1 VAQCVVGV
9 GVVRLSSLSPEAV
22 ERWQWKWHT
31 AYDEKASGMAEID
44 EVSSRRKQS
53 WQAID
58 GFLRGNRHMRY
69 GTDQVRDILAHLD
82 ELDDANSNQDERGS
96 ARRLSPT
103 LRPSLLISGQNSN
116 SWEERYAAT
125 ALLGR
130 AGRHSCDVVVDLIG
144 RLQDTHACVR
154 AAAATSLAV
163 FHQAFEHGGPM
174 LRISVHALVMVLDD
188 DQVWVRVASRRALY
202 VCTEIALR

>member
-1 VAQCVVGV
+1 
-9 GVVRLSSLSPEAV
+9 
-22 ERWQWKWHT
+22 
-31 AYDEKASGMAEID
+31 MAEID

-125 ALLGR
+125 VRLGRLGRDPVDVVALLGR
-130 AGRHSCDVVVDLIG
+130 LRDDCA
-144 RLQDTHACVR
+144 TVR
-154 AAAATSLAV
+154 AAAANALAEL
-163 FHQAFEHGGPM
+163 HQMRF
-174 LRISVHALVMVLDD
+174 ALEGI
-188 DQVWVRVASRRALY
+188 RNR
-202 VCTEIALR
+202 